1 MRSGWLR
8 EVISSSGFPDVGMAP
23 AQFLLLP
30 ILWGMLYSISI
41 LATVSGKALW
51 DERISGAARG
61 MVREA
66 KV

>member
-51 DERISGAARG
+51 EERISGAARG